1 MPSASSPQSADDSS
15 LVQQSRTGCVDS
27 FEQLVHRYEARV
39 FHYVRSGCRS
49 DADAKDVT
57 QVSFVAAYLGLD
69 RFELGRPFSP
79 WLFQIARRKLV
90 DHQRGRPFEPLESA
104 PESIEPTEPGQ
115 LLAER
120 EEQQS
125 LWQEMQGVL
134 SEKQFAA
141 LWFRYREEMSVEEV
155 ATAMGISLVHAK
167 VTLFRARQALL
178 NHWRP
183 GREPRTQSR
192 VGQPPS
198 PSRNRG
204 VSRLVGSTHFEE
216 VKP

>member
-1 MPSASSPQSADDSS
+1 MPSDSWPQSADDST
-15 LVQQSRTGCVDS
+15 LVQRSRTGCMDS
-27 FEQLVHRYEARV
+27 FEQLVHRFEARV
-39 FHYVRSGCRS
+39 FHYVRAGCNS

-90 DHQRGRPFEPLESA
+90 DHQRGRTFEPLESA
-104 PESIEPTEPGQ
+104 PESIEPTDPGR

-125 LWQEMQGVL
+125 LWQEMQGIL
-134 SEKQFAA
+134 SEKQFTA

-155 ATAMGISLVHAK
+155 AAAMGISLVHAK
-167 VTLFRARQALL
+167 VILFRARQALL
-178 NHWRP
+178 SHWSP
-183 GREPRTQSR
+183 GAASKSPEQGGPVALAWTETRCLPPR
-192 VGQPPS
+192 
-198 PSRNRG
+198 
-204 VSRLVGSTHFEE
+204 RLNSF
-216 VKP
+216 